1 MRADPTATLG
11 GVLGWRSWRFMRW
24 FGPLT
29 MGFDDI
35 TKAAQTGQQIVQAG
49 MDLAQRVGDLIGPRL
64 EVAHFRFR
72 AINGPDPD
80 WHVRRVR
87 LGEGISQCYE
97 LVVDIVTEDLTVATD
112 DLLGADVG
120 FEIERGELLREL
132 FGVIHRVDYV
142 GVVADKLLVRVYV
155 APALRLLAQQIDTRI
170 FQDLTVL
177 EIVEQVLKPALLVYG
192 RSYDPAANKL
202 AEPDQYPKRDYCVQ
216 YRESDLD
223 FVSRL
228 LEDEGISYYFEPD
241 ADASKEKLVLINN
254 NNDYPEVALVGDPSV
269 PIIPD
274 NPETADRESLR
285 YFEWCRPEQINQV
298 VAWHYNWKVAAQ
310 ELYPVQHLEAERKGS
325 EPERGRVRELY
336 LHADRRKIVDKAG
349 DQGHDGSA
357 IDELTPLVA
366 RRGELFERQAQRG
379 QGQSN
384 VTGFAAG
391 HKFELHN
398 HSRPELEGHTY
409 LLTRVVHTGD
419 CPEEERH
426 AAGGETRYENT
437 FECIPDTKPFRPAL
451 VTRHPRVHGPTTAIV
466 TGPAGEE
473 IHTDKLGR
481 IKIKFPWDRIGPT
494 DDTSSCWARVA
505 QSWAGPGWG
514 AMFIPRIGM
523 EVVVE
528 FLEGN
533 PDRPLVTG
541 CVYNAFTST
550 PFPLPE
556 HKTKTTLKTQ
566 SSPDKDGFN
575 ELTFEDLAGSE
586 QVIIHAQK
594 DFNEKVEH
602 NHTTLVGANQTNAV
616 DGNQSESVGGDQ
628 SMSVSGKRSKTVTK
642 NEDNTVDGSRTT
654 KVKGDE
660 SLEVKGHS
668 KLVFVTGVEEKV
680 TADYKLEVA
689 ALYDVTVTGAQKI
702 SVIGTSDLMV
712 TDVHSAVATNAYQVA
727 QGEGAS
733 MVLKAS
739 KASLW
744 GAAEFAAG
752 AGKGGESVIVGDS
765 GGKLGVGATAELKL
779 VCGAASILLKADG
792 SIAITGTTKVEISG
806 GSGGVKLD
814 SVGASVN
821 GPSVKIAA
829 DGINEITGAMVKIN

>member
-1 MRADPTATLG
+1 
-11 GVLGWRSWRFMRW
+11 
-24 FGPLT
+24 
-29 MGFDDI
+29 MGLDDI
-35 TKAAQTGQQIVQAG
+35 TKVAQAGQQIVQAG
-49 MDLAQRVGDLIGPRL
+49 MDLAQRIGGLIGERL
-64 EVAHFRFR
+64 EVVNFRFR

-97 LVVDIVTEDLTVATD
+97 LVVDIMTEELSTSTD
-112 DLLGADVG
+112 ELLGADIG
-120 FEIERGELLREL
+120 FEIERGDLVRDI
-132 FGVIHRVDYV
+132 FGVIYRVDYI
-142 GVVADKLLVRVYV
+142 GITADKLLARVYI
-155 APALRLLAQQIDTRI
+155 APALRFLSQQINTRI

-177 EIVEQVLKPALLVYG
+177 EVAEQVLTPGLQIYG
-192 RSYDPAANKL
+192 RTYDPGANKI
-202 AEPDQYPKRDYCVQ
+202 ASPDAYPKRDYCVQ
-216 YRESDLD
+216 YNESDFD

-228 LEDEGISYYFEPD
+228 LEDEGIAYSFEPD
-241 ADASKEKLVLINN
+241 VDAGKEKLVLIDN
-254 NNDYPEVALVGDPSV
+254 NNDYPDVELIGDPSV
-269 PIIPD
+269 PVIPD

-298 VAWHYNWKVAAQ
+298 VAWHYNWKVAAE
-310 ELYPVQHLEAERKGS
+310 ELFPVQHLEAERTPAA
-325 EPERGRVRELY
+325 PERGRIRELY
-336 LHADRRKIVDKAG
+336 LHDDRRKIVDKAG
-349 DQGHDGSA
+349 DEGHDGSA

-379 QGQSN
+379 QGKSN

-391 HKFELHN
+391 RFFELHN
-398 HSRPELEGHTY
+398 HSRPELEGQRF

-419 CPEEERH
+419 APEEDRH
-426 AAGGETRYENT
+426 ADGGQTRYENS
-437 FECIPDTKPFRPAL
+437 FECIPEDKPFRPAL
-451 VTRHPRVHGPTTAIV
+451 VTRLPRVHGPTTAIV

-481 IKIKFPWDRIGPT
+481 IKIKFPWDRLGET

-550 PFPLPE
+550 PFPLPDN
-556 HKTKTTLKTQ
+556 KTKTTLKSQ
-566 SSPDKDGFN
+566 SSPDKAGYN

-616 DGNQSESVGGDQ
+616 DGSQSESVGGDQ

-642 NEDNTVDGSRTT
+642 NEDNTVDGSRTS

-660 SLEVKGHS
+660 SLEVKGHT

-689 ALYDVTVTGAQKI
+689 ALYDVKVTGAQKI
-702 SVIGTSDLMV
+702 SVIGTSDLRV
-712 TDVHSAVATNAYQVA
+712 TDAH
-727 QGEGAS
+727 
-733 MVLKAS
+733 
-739 KASLW
+739 
-744 GAAEFAAG
+744 
-752 AGKGGESVIVGDS
+752 
-765 GGKLGVGATAELKL
+765 TA
-779 VCGAASILLKADG
+779 
-792 SIAITGTTKVEISG
+792 
-806 GSGGVKLD
+806 
-814 SVGASVN
+814 
-821 GPSVKIAA
+821 
-829 DGINEITGAMVKIN
+829 